1 MKKFLAML
9 AGVFAFNFA
18 FAAVDLNTASV
29 EQLQSVKGIGPAKA
43 KAIAE
48 YRQKNGPFK
57 TVDELEKVP
66 GFGAKSVSNMKAEL
80 SAGAAAAAA
89 AKPAAAAKAA
99 AASVTPA
106 TPAPAKK

>member
-18 FAAVDLNTASV
+18 FAAVDLNTASM

-43 KAIAE
+43 KAITE

-66 GFGAKSVSNMKAEL
+66 GFGAKSVSNMKPEF
-80 SAGAAAAAA
+80 SIGAAA
-89 AKPAAAAKAA
+89 AKPAAAVKAA
-99 AASVTPA
+99 AAPVTPAA